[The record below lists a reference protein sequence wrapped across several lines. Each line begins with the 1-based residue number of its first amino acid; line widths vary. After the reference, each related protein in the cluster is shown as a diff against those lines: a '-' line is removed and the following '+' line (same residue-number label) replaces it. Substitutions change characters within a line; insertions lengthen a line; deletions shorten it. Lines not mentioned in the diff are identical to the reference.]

1 MAPIKPSPPPGAS
14 ASRRLCGL
22 EASGASV
29 HAGGV
34 PAASFPIL
42 SVRRLR
48 IAREDKVILRA
59 LDWRVE
65 AGQHWVIL
73 GPNGSGK
80 SSLLA
85 ALTGYFAPTAGTL
98 AVLGETFG
106 RSDWRELRRRIGLVG
121 PSVAAMIAPA
131 EPALHVVAGG
141 ADGLINLWRRP
152 RPATLARARRL
163 LRLLKVGG
171 LAARPWGH
179 LSQGERQRV
188 LIARALASDP
198 ALLILDESCAGLDP
212 VARAEFLALVRRLP
226 KLTPGLAIIF
236 VTHHVE
242 EILPTFTHALLLR
255 DGSALAAGPLAEVLT
270 PARLSRLFGRRVRL
284 ARGRS
289 GWSLAVA
296 GN

>member
-1 MAPIKPSPPPGAS
+1 M
-14 ASRRLCGL
+14 L
-22 EASGASV
+22 EVS
-29 HAGGV
+29 
-34 PAASFPIL
+34 
-42 SVRRLR
+42 RLR
-48 IAREDKVILRA
+48 IAREDKVILRG

-65 AGQHWVIL
+65 PGQHWVIL

-85 ALTGYFAPTAGTL
+85 ALTGYFAPTSGSL
-98 AVLGETFG
+98 SVLGETFG

-121 PSVAAMIAPA
+121 PSVAAMIQPA
-131 EPALHVVAGG
+131 EPALSVVAGG
-141 ADGLINLWRRP
+141 VDGLINLWRRP
-152 RPATLARARRL
+152 KPATLALARRL

-171 LAARPWGH
+171 LAKRPWGH

-212 VARAEFLALVRRLP
+212 VARAEFLALVKRLP
-226 KLTPGLAIIF
+226 KLTPGLAIVF

-255 DGSALAAGPLAEVLT
+255 NGSALAAG
-270 PARLSRLFGRRVRL
+270 
-284 ARGRS
+284 
-289 GWSLAVA
+289 
-296 GN
+296 

>member
-1 MAPIKPSPPPGAS
+1 MPPVARCPV
-14 ASRRLCGL
+14 LD
-22 EASGASV
+22 
-29 HAGGV
+29 
-34 PAASFPIL
+34 
-42 SVRRLR
+42 VRRLR
-48 IAREDKVILRA
+48 IVREDKTILRG

-85 ALTGYFAPTAGTL
+85 ALTGYFAPTAGSL

-121 PSVAAMIAPA
+121 PSVAAMIRPD
-131 EPALHVVAGG
+131 EPALAVVAGG
-141 ADGLINLWRRP
+141 VDGLINLWRRP
-152 RPATLARARRL
+152 KPATLARARRL

-188 LIARALASDP
+188 LIARALSSEP
-198 ALLILDESCAGLDP
+198 ALLILDEACAGLDP

-226 KLTPGLAIIF
+226 KLKPGLAIVF

-255 DGSALAAGPLAEVLT
+255 HGSVLAAGKTTEVLR
-270 PARLSRLFGRRVRL
+270 PAALSKLFGRRVRL
-284 ARGRS
+284 VRRRD
-289 GWSLAVA
+289 GWSLGVSAK
-296 GN
+296 

>member
-1 MAPIKPSPPPGAS
+1 MTEEQAGRKTDFAFAAWKQARLASLGVVVPSAAPQ
-14 ASRRLCGL
+14 
-22 EASGASV
+22 
-29 HAGGV
+29 
-34 PAASFPIL
+34 PIL
-42 SVRRLR
+42 EVRRLR
-48 IAREDKVILRA
+48 IVREDKVILRG
-59 LDWRVE
+59 LSWRVE
-65 AGQHWVIL
+65 PGQHWVIL

-85 ALTGYFAPTAGTL
+85 ALTGYFAPTAGSL

-121 PSVAAMIAPA
+121 PSVAAMIRPD
-131 EPALHVVAGG
+131 EPALAVVAGG
-141 ADGLINLWRRP
+141 VDGLINLWRRP
-152 RPATLARARRL
+152 KPATLARARRL

-188 LIARALASDP
+188 LIARALASEP
-198 ALLILDESCAGLDP
+198 ALLILDEACAGLDP

-226 KLTPGLAIIF
+226 KLKPGLAVVF

-255 DGSALAAGPLAEVLT
+255 AGSVLAAGRMADVLRA
-270 PARLSRLFGRRVRL
+270 PGLSELFGRKVRL
-284 ARGRS
+284 VRRRA

-296 GN
+296 GK

>member
-1 MAPIKPSPPPGAS
+1 M
-14 ASRRLCGL
+14 L
-22 EASGASV
+22 EVS
-29 HAGGV
+29 
-34 PAASFPIL
+34 
-42 SVRRLR
+42 RLR
-48 IAREDKVILRA
+48 IAREAKVILRG
-59 LDWRVE
+59 LSWRVE
-65 AGQHWVIL
+65 PGQHWVIL

-85 ALTGYFAPTAGTL
+85 ALTGYFAPTSGTL

-121 PSVAAMIAPA
+121 PSVAAMIQPA
-131 EPALHVVAGG
+131 EPALAVVAGG
-141 ADGLINLWRRP
+141 VDGLINLWRRP
-152 RPATLARARRL
+152 KPATLALARRL

-212 VARAEFLALVRRLP
+212 VARAEFLALVKRLP
-226 KLTPGLAIIF
+226 KLKPGLAIVF

-242 EILPTFTHALLLR
+242 EILPVFTHALLLR
-255 DGSALAAGPLAEVLT
+255 NGSALASGRMADVLK
-270 PARLSRLFGRRVRL
+270 PAALSKLFGRKVRL
-284 ARGRS
+284 AKGRD

-296 GN
+296 GK

>member
-1 MAPIKPSPPPGAS
+1 M
-14 ASRRLCGL
+14 SRSVAQVPVL
-22 EASGASV
+22 EVS
-29 HAGGV
+29 
-34 PAASFPIL
+34 
-42 SVRRLR
+42 RLR
-48 IAREDKVILRA
+48 IAREDKVILRG
-59 LDWRVE
+59 LDWRV
-65 AGQHWVIL
+65 APGQHWVIL

-85 ALTGYFAPTAGTL
+85 ALTGYFAPTSGSL
-98 AVLGETFG
+98 SVLGETFG

-131 EPALHVVAGG
+131 EPALSVVAGG
-141 ADGLINLWRRP
+141 VDGLINLWRRP
-152 RPATLARARRL
+152 KPATLALARRL

-212 VARAEFLALVRRLP
+212 VARAEFLALVKRLP
-226 KLTPGLAIIF
+226 KLKPGLAIVF

-242 EILPTFTHALLLR
+242 ELLPTFTHALLLR
-255 DGSALAAGPLAEVLT
+255 NGSVLAAGKMADVLK
-270 PARLSRLFGRRVRL
+270 PAALSKLFGRKVRL
-284 ARGRS
+284 SKGRA
-289 GWSLAVA
+289 GWALTVA
-296 GN
+296 GK